1 MNTDK
6 RHRFELGAL
15 PDTISCAVWLYYR
28 FNLSHRNVGDL
39 LAKRGI
45 TVRRFTETLLAL
57 RGPNHALLDK
67 LKDAG
72 CLALTMSVQSISGIN
87 ATQTTNLVQT
97 ADWKIME
104 TSTWL
109 GILSRYA
116 DASKQHLET
125 PRMP

>member
-1 MNTDK
+1 MNTYK
-6 RHRFELGAL
+6 RHRFELGAP
-15 PDTISCAVWLYYR
+15 PDIISCAVWLYYR
-28 FNLSHRNVGDL
+28 FNLSLRDVEDL
-39 LAKRGI
+39 PAKRGI

-57 RGPNHALLDK
+57 RGANRALLDK

-72 CLALTMSVQSISGIN
+72 CLAITMSVQSISGIN

-104 TSTWL
+104 TLTWL
-109 GILSRYA
+109 GILSRYV

-125 PRMP
+125 PRTP